1 MYFFFS
7 RPKMTWCKKTR
18 LFIRQSFCPQCCLA
32 FLSCHSSDHIYPRYK
47 GHHSLVPDGTSSH
60 PAPSP
65 SFVSLNAVMKPGG
78 RYVWNTTLYN
88 TVKCADGVKSSHFQA
103 LSPQRELTSVRLQ
116 TSWDSV
122 WSALM
127 HCHNIVRLAV
137 DGSKRNHR
145 ALWTLTVQ
153 SADQRAV
160 DPSLSV
166 VSESCHSRIV
176 NQPSHSAVRR
186 HWRISSH

>member
-1 MYFFFS
+1 M
-7 RPKMTWCKKTR
+7 
-18 LFIRQSFCPQCCLA
+18 
-32 FLSCHSSDHIYPRYK
+32 LSCLSLLSFLWSHISSLQGPPQPRT
-47 GHHSLVPDGTSSH
+47 GWNQLTSS
-60 PAPSP
+60 PVPLLCFSKLSNEA
-65 SFVSLNAVMKPGG
+65 GG
-78 RYVWNTTLYN
+78 WYVWNTTLYN
-88 TVKCADGVKSSHFQA
+88 TVNCADGVKSSRFQA

-116 TSWDSV
+116 TSWNSV

-127 HCHNIVRLAV
+127 HCHNFVRLAA
-137 DGSKRNHR
+137 DGSKQNHR

-176 NQPSHSAVRR
+176 NQPSHSAEECL
-186 HWRISSH
+186 HIN